1 MTDDFGAFKAN
12 DTDGPPDGEH
22 TAWLEHAVLRDTR
35 NGKAIKCEWRTTD
48 MTYWWESWHNTSG
61 GGKQR
66 TQQMLAEMG
75 IELGKLNGWEQLED
89 ELAARESGTYIV
101 KVSHSPDGRFT
112 NTAVLERPQGVQ
124 TDLPIDTRKLPQPA
138 PAASTA
144 GNDLFNDDDVP
155 F

>member
-1 MTDDFGAFKAN
+1 MTDDFQVFQHN
-12 DTDGPPDGEH
+12 DADGPPDGEH
-22 TAWLEHAVLRDTR
+22 TALLERVALRDTR

-48 MTYWWESWHNTSG
+48 MAYWWESWHNTGG

-66 TQQMLAEMG
+66 TQQMLG
-75 IELGKLNGWEQLED
+75 ELGIDLAKLAGWDQLED
-89 ELAARESGTYIV
+89 ELAARENSTYIV

-112 NTAVLERPQGVQ
+112 NTAVVDRPQGIQ

-138 PAASTA
+138 SAVA
-144 GNDLFNDDDVP
+144 GDDLFGGDDLP